1 MRRFMRPSFL
11 LALCASQTAIG
22 VELTPTATIAA
33 KGTLPRSTHAVSH
46 TTETTRP
53 LVLRGGASTEEKT
66 VKFALINVALYAA
79 LFRGMTKFGGIRFVT
94 FACWAVW
101 GLWMASSS
109 AFKVMMV
116 EVLAKPKESFLAL
129 ASALLNVTDD
139 QVVDEDGEAGA
150 HSFLKDG
157 DVKELHVERGA
168 NVTIPSE
175 TLLLDCD
182 NGMEWAK
189 LKDGVEFTKLVRSRG
204 ELITLEL
211 VNEATY
217 MKRKQHHTA
226 SKCDD
231 ERNLEFD
238 DDDYELVTVWRGESF
253 VFPSHL
259 LLVEWDNGLGDKAR
273 GSDGLEGVQTF
284 SQLRERSQHMTLRF
298 VSESTLCKRWAE
310 ALKPDL
316 LRDSA
321 LLKASGKF
329 FKRFQGLME
338 RTFLAPPG
346 GWRRMRLQPFALFG
360 SVFSHMSIDHISGNL
375 GVLQMCHEAEEWLG
389 TAKFAHLYLT
399 SGLIASVFRCIWQQ
413 YDLRAH
419 RKQRKLPS
427 LGASGAIS
435 GVMAWWCIECFK
447 RGEEL
452 VFNDDHRVS
461 PLVFWAAYVAI
472 DLSGMLRLGAAQ
484 KVLNSYLDK
493 LVGHKEEEGK
503 GKPRGEVG
511 SGNVG
516 YDAHIGGAIAGLLWQ
531 LPSLLRYCLLR

>member
-1 MRRFMRPSFL
+1 MRPSFL

-22 VELTPTATIAA
+22 VERTPTATIAA
-33 KGTLPRSTHAVSH
+33 KGTLPRSTHPVSH

-66 VKFALINVALYAA
+66 IKFALINLALYAA
-79 LFRGMTKFGGIRFVT
+79 LFRGMTMFGGIRFVT

-116 EVLAKPKESFLAL
+116 EVLESFQAHPKESFLAL

-157 DVKELHVERGA
+157 DIKELHVERGA

-182 NGMEWAK
+182 NGVEWAK

-211 VNEATY
+211 VNETTY

-231 ERNLEFD
+231 ERNLEFE

-259 LLVEWDNGLGDKAR
+259 LLAEWDNGLGDKAR

-298 VSESTLCKRWAE
+298 VSERTLCKRWAE

-316 LRDSA
+316 HSDSA
-321 LLKASGKF
+321 RLKASGKF
-329 FKRFQGLME
+329 FKRFQALME

-346 GWRRMRLQPFALFG
+346 GWRRLRLQPFALFG
-360 SVFSHMSIDHISGNL
+360 SVFSHMSIDHISSNL

-399 SGLIASVFRCIWQQ
+399 SGLIASFFRCSWQQ

-419 RKQRKLPS
+419 RKQRELPS

-435 GVMAWWCIECFK
+435 GVMAWWCIECCK
-447 RGEEL
+447 RGKKL
-452 VFNDDHRVS
+452 VFNDHRVS

-503 GKPRGEVG
+503 GEPRGE
-511 SGNVG
+511 VG

-531 LPSLLRYCLLR
+531 LPSLLRYGSLRR